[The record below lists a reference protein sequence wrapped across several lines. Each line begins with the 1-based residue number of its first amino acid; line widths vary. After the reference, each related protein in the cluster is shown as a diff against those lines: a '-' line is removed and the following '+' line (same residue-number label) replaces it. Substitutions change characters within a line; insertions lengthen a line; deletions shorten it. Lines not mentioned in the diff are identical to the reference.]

1 MFYSSKT
8 RSSFLFVALAFAISV
23 LPCSATNRTSTPT
36 RIVLDPTTF
45 PKISRPLLQETA
57 DQVAK
62 TVDELIPGGY
72 PNSSSST
79 ILCFVAH
86 GNWADKPRALV
97 GKPWKIEPPGAS
109 RYAMRVAFTQQV
121 LPGAWQRLAFQLAHE
136 LAHLKMDARVDNNAL
151 EAFAVAVS
159 LEVLH
164 RLDYDPYRESNE
176 SYYTQS
182 IPPEVLA
189 ALNRSDWSNV
199 GLYLRYEWRQEYS
212 ENWDQGTHFVA
223 AIALRKIRGFPWGR
237 LLNIGASAECGS
249 NRPNGRARY
258 CPLSPASLE
267 DFPEALKSIVSPD
280 LGNVALVHTGV
291 RKHNGAALTFQEKG
305 KSVSLRWS
313 RETDPLLPDGFVPIN

>member
-1 MFYSSKT
+1 LSHLFLIVVSSAAALGANATT
-8 RSSFLFVALAFAISV
+8 R
-23 LPCSATNRTSTPT
+23 PTTPT

-79 ILCFVAH
+79 ILCFVTH
-86 GNWADKPRALV
+86 GNWTDKPRAIV
-97 GKPWKIEPPGAS
+97 GKPWTIEPPTAS
-109 RYAMRVAFTQQV
+109 RYVMRVAFTPQV

-151 EAFAVAVS
+151 ESFAVAVS

-164 RLDYDPYRESNE
+164 RLDYDSYRESNE
-176 SYYTQS
+176 RYYTQS
-182 IPPEVLA
+182 IPPEALA
-189 ALNRSDWSNV
+189 ALNGSDWAKV

-223 AIALRKIRGFPWGR
+223 AIALRKIAGFPWER

-249 NRPNGRARY
+249 NRSNGRARY
-258 CPLSPASLE
+258 CPLSPASLVG
-267 DFPEALKSIVSPD
+267 FPEALKSIVLPD
-280 LGNVALVHTGV
+280 QVNVALEHIGK
-291 RKHNGAALTFQEKG
+291 RQDNSAALTFQEKG

-313 RETDPLLPDGFVPIN
+313 RRTDPLLPDGFVPIN

>member
-1 MFYSSKT
+1 MSNPSQT
-8 RSSFLFVALAFAISV
+8 WSHLFLIGVSFVALGAN
-23 LPCSATNRTSTPT
+23 ATPRPATPT

-79 ILCFVAH
+79 ILCFVTH
-86 GNWADKPRALV
+86 GDWADKPRAIV
-97 GKPWKIEPPGAS
+97 GRPWKIEPPTAS
-109 RYAMRVAFTQQV
+109 KYVMRVAFTPQV

-136 LAHLKMDARVDNNAL
+136 LAHLKMNARVDNNAL

-164 RLDYDPYRESNE
+164 RLDFDPYRESNQR
-176 SYYTQS
+176 YYTQS
-182 IPPEVLA
+182 IPPEVLE
-189 ALNRSDWSNV
+189 ALNRSDWAKV
-199 GLYLRYEWRQEYS
+199 GLYLRYEWRHEYR
-212 ENWDQGTHFVA
+212 EDWDQSTHFVA
-223 AIALRKIRGFPWGR
+223 AIALRKIAGIPWEQ

-249 NRPNGRARY
+249 NRSNGRARY

-267 DFPEALKSIVSPD
+267 AFPEAMKAILSPD
-280 LGNVALVHTGV
+280 QVNVVLV
-291 RKHNGAALTFQEKG
+291 HNGARQHDGNALIFQEKG

-313 RETDPLLPDGFVPIN
+313 RKADPLVPDGFVPLN